1 MKVIDMH
8 CDTIGE
14 IYRRRCS
21 GENIGLASNPLQID
35 LEKLKAGNYGLQN
48 FGLFTYLKETNRPT
62 EFAMEMLDTFYTE
75 MEANQDK
82 ISPVTTWKEIE
93 DNWNHGRLSAL
104 LTIEE
109 GAVCRGSLNIL
120 RDFYRLGVRMMTLT
134 WNFENELAFPN
145 RVIWEGPMAGTVVPE
160 TEKGLTETGIA
171 FVEEMDRI
179 GMILDISHL
188 GDAGIYDVFRYSKK
202 PFVASH
208 SNARAVASHPR
219 NLTDDMIRKL
229 SERGGVMGINFG
241 GIFLRDFPN
250 EDDACSRI
258 DDMIRHIKHI
268 RQVGGIQ
275 CIGIGTDFDGV
286 GGAMEIESAAFMQKL
301 AEAMEKAGFTVS
313 EIEDVFYRNVLRVY
327 RERL

>member
-21 GENIGLASNPLQID
+21 GEEIGLASSPLQID

-48 FGLFTYLKETNRPT
+48 FGLFTYLKETDRPT

-82 ISPVTTWKEIE
+82 ISIVTTWKEIE
-93 DNWNHGRLSAL
+93 DNWNHDRLSAL

-109 GAVCRGSLNIL
+109 GAVCRGSLKIL

-241 GIFLRDFPN
+241 GVFLRDFSN
-250 EDDACSRI
+250 ENDACSRI
-258 DDMIRHIKHI
+258 DDMIRHMKHI

-286 GGAMEIESAAFMQKL
+286 GGTMEIEIV
-301 AEAMEKAGFTVS
+301 G
-313 EIEDVFYRNVLRVY
+313 NGHGN
-327 RERL
+327 

>member
-48 FGLFTYLKETNRPT
+48 FGLFTYLKETDRPT

-229 SERGGVMGINFG
+229 SERGGVMEINFG

>member
-48 FGLFTYLKETNRPT
+48 FGLFTYLKETDRPT

-229 SERGGVMGINFG
+229 SERGVMGINFG